1 MNILKQFGIL
11 LGKNDNIKSD
21 GLISVKGNKTMKQT
35 KIKLSDF
42 EIIDS
47 EIPRSLNTDK
57 YVDEQINAAI
67 NERLEIHD
75 VVCHQLEPVKN
86 IVPNETKQFH
96 VSSNETKQFHVFI
109 DGSAIG
115 NGSKSCRAGYAAVFP
130 NHPHLTISEPL
141 RSNYQNVATNN
152 RAEYMACIT
161 ALEQANLEDPQCK
174 MMLTIHTDSK
184 LLMDSMTKWIRNWKR
199 NNWKKSDGREVL
211 NRDLLERLDR
221 LLSFRRVNWIHVR
234 AHTGGK
240 DYNSI
245 WNDKAD
251 EMAKEAVKK

>member
-86 IVPNETKQFH
+86 IVPNEP
-96 VSSNETKQFHVFI
+96 KQFHVFI

-161 ALEQANLEDPQCK
+161 ALEQANLEDPQYK

>member
-1 MNILKQFGIL
+1 M
-11 LGKNDNIKSD
+11 
-21 GLISVKGNKTMKQT
+21 
-35 KIKLSDF
+35 
-42 EIIDS
+42 
-47 EIPRSLNTDK
+47 P
-57 YVDEQINAAI
+57 
-67 NERLEIHD
+67 
-75 VVCHQLEPVKN
+75 
-86 IVPNETKQFH
+86 
-96 VSSNETKQFHVFI
+96 NETKQFHVFI
-109 DGSAIG
+109 DGSAID